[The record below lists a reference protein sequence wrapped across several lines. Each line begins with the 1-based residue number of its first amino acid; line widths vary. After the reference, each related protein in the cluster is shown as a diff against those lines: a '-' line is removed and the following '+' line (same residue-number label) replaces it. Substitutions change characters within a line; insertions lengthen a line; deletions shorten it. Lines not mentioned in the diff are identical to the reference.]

1 MAVEDLRPSRTPLRL
16 VGLGMFVAAAYYA
29 GAVVGLMLKLPEA
42 TPSVMWP
49 ANSILTSVLL
59 LTRPAWWPIVLL
71 SALAPMLG
79 RERRRW
85 PRRLSGLSAPLQER
99 YGAALRC

>member
-1 MAVEDLRPSRTPLRL
+1 MAVEDLRPSRTLLRL

-49 ANSILTSVLL
+49 PNSVLTSVLL

-71 SALAPMLG
+71 SALPPHVALESG
-79 RERRRW
+79 AGW
-85 PRRLSGLSAPLQER
+85 PTTLVL
-99 YGAALRC
+99 ALFALTTLKLR